1 MGGADRFSVQQLCN
15 YLRTNLLSSVASM
28 NKFLSCS
35 PVLKADTGA
44 SANFTRAQDTGLLDN
59 IRSKREGLWPW
70 QNLVGFLLTKATLL
84 LLPIQVARIIM
95 HFKLTSQG

>member
-44 SANFTRAQDTGLLDN
+44 STNFTRAQDTGLLDN
-59 IRSKREGLWPW
+59 VTPIHNGP
-70 QNLVGFLLTKATLL
+70 KAK
-84 LLPIQVARIIM
+84 LPNNTIISAL
-95 HFKLTSQG
+95 KQGYLPLPEEFQPALNIL